1 METNIFEVASRKK
14 LIFASTKGPIRTDD
28 LWDLSLVQLNKLY
41 QEQKKIESETVTD
54 SLLGAQTSAQTDTE
68 LRIAII
74 KRIFDVKKAEQD
86 AREQRVANE
95 AKRQK
100 IINILERKQDA
111 SLEAMSP
118 DDLKKMLESL

>member
-14 LIFASTKGPIRTDD
+14 LIFTSTKGPIRTDD

-41 QEQKKIESETVTD
+41 QEQKKIESETVVD
-54 SLLGAQTSAQTDTE
+54 SLLGSQTSTQTDTE

-86 AREQRVANE
+86 AREQRAANE

-100 IINILERKQDA
+100 IMDIIERKQDA
-111 SLEAMSP
+111 SLEAMSS